1 MSTTAVPP
9 IQFTPQGVILPTEA
23 AILAGVQADYN
34 TAFGGGLNPALA
46 TPQGQLA
53 TSTTAIVAEKNSE
66 IAFIA
71 NQVDPQFASGAF
83 QDAIARIYFLTR
95 KPATATAVTVTLGGL
110 PTSVI
115 PAGSFAQD
123 TSGNTYVLLANAT
136 IGSGSTVSAQF
147 QNIVTGPIACP
158 AGTLTKV
165 FQQVDGWDTITNPA
179 DGALGQN
186 VESRAE
192 FEFRRQ
198 NSVALNSNGTVDAI
212 LANVFEVPN
221 VLDCFVI
228 DNPSGDIVSSN
239 PLPGGTPNPNNF
251 ALAAHS
257 VYVAVVGGTAAA
269 IAQAIFQ
276 KKDVGANYNGNTTV
290 TVTAAGYSFPAP
302 TYQVTFNVPT
312 VLPILFAVQIVNS
325 GNLPSNI
332 TALIQAALIAQFN
345 GENNNLRARIGSIVL
360 AAQYYAAV
368 AAVSP
373 NVQLVSILVGTAATG
388 ATLTQV
394 GVGLDQT
401 PNLSAGNIS
410 VTLVTG

>member
-1 MSTTAVPP
+1 MSTSVPA

-23 AILAGVQADYN
+23 AILTGVQADQVA
-34 TAFGGGLNPALA
+34 AFGGGLGPALA

-53 TSTTAIVAEKNSE
+53 SSTTAIIAEKNSE

-95 KPATATAVTVTLGGL
+95 KPATATAVTCTLGGL

-147 QNIVTGPIACP
+147 QNILTGPIPCP

-198 NSVALNSNGTVDAI
+198 NSVALNGNGTVDAI
-212 LANVFEVPN
+212 LANVFQVPN

-228 DNPSGDIVSSN
+228 DNPGPATNAN
-239 PLPGGTPNPNNF
+239 PLPGGTSNPTNF
-251 ALAAHS
+251 ALTNNS
-257 VYVAVVGGTAAA
+257 VYVAVVGGVAASV
-269 IAQAIFQ
+269 AQAIWD
-276 KKDVGANYNGNTTV
+276 KKDVGCSYNGNTTV
-290 TVTAAGYSFPAP
+290 TVQDQAGYSFPFP
-302 TYQVTFNVPT
+302 SYSVTFNVPT
-312 VLPILFAVQIVNS
+312 VLPILFAVQIVNAP
-325 GNLPSNI
+325 NLPSNI
-332 TALIQAALIAQFN
+332 TALIQAAIVAQFN
-345 GENNNLRARIGSIVL
+345 GENDNLRARIGSIVL
-360 AAQYYAAV
+360 AAQYYACV

-373 NVQLVSILVGTAATG
+373 TVQLVSILVGTTA

-394 GVGLDQT
+394 AVGIDQSPSIST
-401 PNLSAGNIS
+401 GNIS
-410 VTLVTG
+410 VALVSG